1 MSALH
6 LAAIF
11 DLDGTLVDSYDAHFE
26 AWRLI
31 SARHGVAVTVDD
43 YYSHFGRRN
52 EDLLRECWLRAG
64 RGQLTP
70 DEIAALDHE
79 KEAAYREIVAVRFP
93 IMDGARELVASLR
106 AAGFRTAVGS
116 SGPPLN
122 VQRAIDGLELVGAFD
137 AVVTGRDVK
146 RSKPDPECFL
156 LAASKVGVDPA
167 RCVVFED
174 APAGI
179 TAAKAA
185 GMKCIAITSKGHTPE
200 RQRDADLIVPT
211 VRDVTVA
218 AVRALLH

>member
-1 MSALH
+1 MHATSAQT

-64 RGQLTP
+64 RGALTH
-70 DEIAALDHE
+70 DEIMALDHE

-93 IMDGARELVASLR
+93 IMDGAREIVSSLR

-122 VQRAIDGLELVGAFD
+122 VQRAIDGHHRAKPALVRLARHIGHAN
-137 AVVTGRDVK
+137 RDVMEHEDSPVRFRRQTLNRCPV
-146 RSKPDPECFL
+146 RSPL
-156 LAASKVGVDPA
+156 V
-167 RCVVFED
+167 
-174 APAGI
+174 
-179 TAAKAA
+179 
-185 GMKCIAITSKGHTPE
+185 
-200 RQRDADLIVPT
+200 
-211 VRDVTVA
+211 
-218 AVRALLH
+218 